1 MQKRQRKIFY
11 TGYIQKS
18 LKTIKIIIILLHKP
32 NKPCFIPKLCK
43 CAHIKCSNS
52 DFTQLIKIISSS
64 KQQFG
69 WHPTILMSIL
79 IISSM
84 CPYLQ
89 HFSISTRTKLG
100 TVSLEIF
107 FVSVTYRDQFLD
119 FYDFLTIRDISRQ
132 IKELEF

>member
-1 MQKRQRKIFY
+1 MYKRQPRIFY
-11 TGYIQKS
+11 IGYIQKS

-32 NKPCFIPKLCK
+32 NKPCFILMLCT

-52 DFTQLIKIISSS
+52 HFTQLIKIIPAS

-69 WHPTILMSIL
+69 SHPTILMSIL

-89 HFSISTRTKLG
+89 HFLISTRTKLG
-100 TVSLEIF
+100 TVFLELF